1 MLQENAS
8 TYKIVAR
15 ESTRQLADHRQNP
28 GEESVLGTAD
38 KGRTHSARK
47 CIDLQD
53 SDKNQMDTTAGRL
66 ETKTITPAY
75 TWDC

>member
-1 MLQENAS
+1 MDK
-8 TYKIVAR
+8 T
-15 ESTRQLADHRQNP
+15 P

-53 SDKNQMDTTAGRL
+53 SDKNQMDTAFRL

-75 TWDC
+75 TWDTGYFRMRCRWTGVPRHAQEQM

>member
-1 MLQENAS
+1 MDK
-8 TYKIVAR
+8 T
-15 ESTRQLADHRQNP
+15 P

-53 SDKNQMDTTAGRL
+53 SDKNQMDTYSWQTGDKNHHTSIYVGHWIL
-66 ETKTITPAY
+66 
-75 TWDC
+75 